1 MPWQGSTIN
10 ETWANV
16 TNSIYEDE
24 QDELQEDIKTLQND
38 VIDETTTN
46 TSLIN
51 VVSKDKKDSHR
62 NRIMHKVL
70 CKIISKRPKLYALK
84 KYGLFLHHSD

>member
-38 VIDETTTN
+38 VIDETTN
-46 TSLIN
+46 TSLIQ
-51 VVSKDKKDSHR
+51 VLSSQGKKRLASKQ
-62 NRIMHKVL
+62 N
-70 CKIISKRPKLYALK
+70 YA
-84 KYGLFLHHSD
+84 

>member
-38 VIDETTTN
+38 VIDETTN
-46 TSLIN
+46 TSLIQ
-51 VVSKDKKDSHR
+51 VSKGKKR
-62 NRIMHKVL
+62 L
-70 CKIISKRPKLYALK
+70 ASKQN
-84 KYGLFLHHSD
+84 